1 MPGTKV
7 LLKKEKLIQKH
18 SEESVLRDFTSGSTA
33 SITTYS
39 KRWQQ
44 PESEENMLKYKILM
58 FVNNDCEYS
67 VTIYYSVNQR
77 KRQLK

>member
-7 LLKKEKLIQKH
+7 LSKKEKLIQKH
-18 SEESVLRDFTSGSTA
+18 SEESVLRDFTSGSMA

-44 PESEENMLKYKILM
+44 PESEENMLKYK
-58 FVNNDCEYS
+58 Y
-67 VTIYYSVNQR
+67 
-77 KRQLK
+77 